1 MTPAD
6 LESLHIAALHERAA
20 ELGVPRFRGLRRQEL
35 IAAIGDADGGEGDA
49 GAEPPA
55 RPARKRAARER
66 APRERSPRGG
76 RERQAREETPED
88 EEVESVSGVL
98 DITTQGH
105 GFIRLSGL
113 ERGEDDVYVSAS
125 QIRRC
130 ELRQG
135 DEVSGPA
142 RSPRRGERHRA
153 LVHVDTVNGAEP
165 KGDDDRSSFEAL
177 KPVPP
182 TRRLPIGDDADPLVR
197 AADRLAPLA
206 FGQRVLVDAAP
217 RSGRTTLLRALATV
231 LAPQEG
237 VEVVVLLV
245 DERPEEATAWREAL
259 PGAELAIA
267 TAEMSPAEQLRV
279 AELGLARAARHAER
293 GADAVL
299 IVDSLSRIAAAG
311 DVAPVKRIFGSGRE
325 LEGDDTG
332 SLTVIATT
340 IDSGDDAARA
350 VITTENVLIGLSP
363 DLAAQ
368 GNVPIDASRTRASGE
383 DRILSAEELE
393 ELRALRTELASLSP
407 AEAAARLS
415 A

>member
-6 LESLHIAALHERAA
+6 LESLHIAELHARAA
-20 ELGVPRFRGLRRQEL
+20 KAGVSGFRGLRREEL
-35 IAAIGDADGGEGDA
+35 ISAIADAGGGGDGGEQ
-49 GAEPPA
+49 
-55 RPARKRAARER
+55 RPARAPRRRASRER
-66 APRERSPRGG
+66 APRAEGSKK
-76 RERQAREETPED
+76 RERQPREEPPED
-88 EEVESVSGVL
+88 EEVEPAGGVL
-98 DITTQGH
+98 DITSQGH

-113 ERGEDDVYVSAS
+113 ERGDDDVYVSAS

-130 ELRQG
+130 ALRQG
-135 DEVSGPA
+135 DEVTGPA

-153 LVHVDTVNGAEP
+153 LVHVDTVNGGEP
-165 KGDDDRSSFEAL
+165 QGDERGDFDSL

-182 TRRLPIGDDADPLVR
+182 TRRLPLGGADPLVK

-217 RSGRTTLLRALATV
+217 RSGRTTLLRSLATT
-231 LAPQEG
+231 LTAQDG

-259 PGAELAIA
+259 PDAQLAIA

-279 AELGLARAARHAER
+279 AELGLARAARLAER

-325 LEGDDTG
+325 LEGDETG

-340 IDSGDDAARA
+340 VDSGDEAARA
-350 VITTENVLIGLSP
+350 VITTENALIGLSA

-368 GNVPIDASRTRASGE
+368 GVVPIDVARTRASGE
-383 DRILSAEELE
+383 ERILTEDELA
-393 ELRALRTELASLSP
+393 ELRSLRGEIADLPP

-415 A
+415 S